1 MVKAPPEP
9 DEIEGHRVRMSRSRA
24 LSAAVLPLLL
34 LAGAC
39 GSESTKDSSSTSS
52 STAASHAL
60 DAVTV
65 GAGAKGVP
73 TVTLKTKPFTVKET
87 THKVLTA
94 GKGAAVKATDV
105 VGADYLMLNAKDGKQ
120 LDTSYGKTPATMDL
134 GGGRLLPGL
143 AKSLVGEKVGSRVLV
158 AMTPADAFGAQGN
171 QQIGAGATDT
181 ILALLDIKSATAP
194 LTTATGKAVPPK
206 AGLPTV
212 KVTQGKPAEFTIP
225 KTPAPKKLVV
235 QPLIEGTGAAVKAG
249 QTLKAAYTGVVYA
262 DGRMFDSSASEKG
275 GFREFPI
282 GVQQVIPGWDKAL
295 VGQRIGS
302 RVLVVVPPAEGY
314 GVKGNPQAKIKGTD
328 TLVFVVDILG
338 AS

>member
-1 MVKAPPEP
+1 MVKPIPEP
-9 DEIEGHRVRMSRSRA
+9 DEIEGLRVRMSRSRA
-24 LSAAVLPLLL
+24 LSAAVLPLVL

-39 GSESTKDSSSTSS
+39 GSDSGKDASSASS
-52 STAASHAL
+52 STASSSAL

-65 GAGAKGVP
+65 GSGAKGVP

-87 THKVLTA
+87 THKVLTQ
-94 GKGAAVKATDV
+94 GNGAAVKATDV
-105 VGADYLMLNAKDGKQ
+105 VSADYLMLNAKDGKQ
-120 LDTSYGKTPATMDL
+120 LDTSYGKAPATMDL

-143 AKSLVGEKVGSRVLV
+143 TKSLVGEKVGSRVLV

-194 LTTATGKAVPPK
+194 LTTATGKAVAPK
-206 AGLPTV
+206 PGLPTV
-212 KVTQGKPAEFTIP
+212 KVTPGKPAVFTIP
-225 KTPAPKKLVV
+225 KTPAPKQLVV
-235 QPLIEGTGAAVKAG
+235 EPLVQGEGAAVKAG

-275 GFREFPI
+275 GYREFPI

-295 VGQRIGS
+295 VGQKIGS
-302 RVLVVVPPAEGY
+302 RVLIVVPPVEGY
-314 GVKGNPQAKIKGTD
+314 GTKGNPQAKIKGTD

>member
-143 AKSLVGEKVGSRVLV
+143 TKSLVGEKVGSRVLV

>member
-1 MVKAPPEP
+1 MVKAIPEP
-9 DEIEGHRVRMSRSRA
+9 DEIEGCRVRMSRSRA
-24 LSAAVLPLLL
+24 LSAAVVPLVL

-39 GSESTKDSSSTSS
+39 GSEGSKGASSSSS
-52 STAASHAL
+52 SSPASSAL

-65 GAGAKGVP
+65 ASGTKGVP

-87 THKVLTA
+87 THKVLAA
-94 GKGAAVKATDV
+94 GKGPAVKATDV
-105 VGADYLMLNAKDGKQ
+105 VSADYLMLNAKDGKQ
-120 LDTSYGKTPATMDL
+120 LDTSYGKAPATMDL

-143 AKSLVGEKVGSRVLV
+143 TKSLVGEKVGSRVLV

-171 QQIGAGATDT
+171 QQIGAGASDT

-212 KVTQGKPAEFTIP
+212 KITQGKPAQITIP
-225 KTPAPKKLVV
+225 KTTAPKKLVV
-235 QPLIEGTGAAVKAG
+235 QPLVEGSGAAVKAG
-249 QTLKAAYTGVVYA
+249 QTLKAAYTGVVWA

-295 VGQRIGS
+295 VGQKIGS

-314 GVKGNPQAKIKGTD
+314 GTKGNPQAKIKGTD

>member
-1 MVKAPPEP
+1 
-9 DEIEGHRVRMSRSRA
+9 MSRSRV
-24 LSAAVLPLLL
+24 LSAAVLPLVL

-39 GSESTKDSSSTSS
+39 GSQSSKDASSASS
-52 STAASHAL
+52 STAASGAL

-65 GAGAKGVP
+65 GAGTKGVP

-94 GKGAAVKATDV
+94 GQGAPVKATDV
-105 VGADYLMLNAKDGKQ
+105 VSADYLMLNARDGKQ
-120 LDTSYGKTPATMDL
+120 LDSSYGKQPATMDL

-143 AKSLVGEKVGSRVLV
+143 TKSLVGEKVGSRVLV

-212 KVTQGKPAEFTIP
+212 KVTQGKPAQITIP

-235 QPLIEGTGAAVKAG
+235 QPLIQGTGAAVKAG

-262 DGRMFDSSASEKG
+262 DGRMFDSSAAEKG

-295 VGQRIGS
+295 VGQKIGS
-302 RVLVVVPPAEGY
+302 RLLIVVPPAEGY
-314 GVKGNPQAKIKGTD
+314 GTKGNPQAKIKGTD